1 MAIKSAQQLVQEAYS
16 EVKTI
21 NTDQALTLVK
31 ENKCNLIDIRDVREL
46 EKEGRVENSVHIP
59 RGMLEFW
66 IDPNSQYFKEGK
78 LDLDKEMVLFCAAGA
93 RSALAAKALQ
103 DMGFEKVSHVEGGF
117 GAIKQSD
124 FKISNHF
131 YNYFCANT
139 PSSRRKKFKIV

>member
-1 MAIKSAQQLVQEAYS
+1 MAIKSAQQLVQEAYT

-21 NTDQALTLVK
+21 NTDQALALVK
-31 ENKCNLIDIRDVREL
+31 DNKCNLIDIRDVREL

-78 LDLDKEMVLFCAAGA
+78 LDLNKEMVLFCAAGS

-124 FKISNHF
+124 FKI
-131 YNYFCANT
+131 
-139 PSSRRKKFKIV
+139 I